1 MVIRTFPGKINATF
15 RYSILFIN
23 IQLQPKMVNG
33 MMSDSHSPQNLS
45 IIIQTKNP
53 TVGGVFYYLFKLIR
67 DLLFGSVHQELR
79 MPCMKRLQN

>member
-1 MVIRTFPGKINATF
+1 
-15 RYSILFIN
+15 
-23 IQLQPKMVNG
+23 MVNG
-33 MMSDSHSPQNLS
+33 MISDSRSPQNLS

-53 TVGGVFYYLFKLIR
+53 TSVGPFAKWILFIVKISLYWNLIAKNPTVGGVFYYLSKLIR